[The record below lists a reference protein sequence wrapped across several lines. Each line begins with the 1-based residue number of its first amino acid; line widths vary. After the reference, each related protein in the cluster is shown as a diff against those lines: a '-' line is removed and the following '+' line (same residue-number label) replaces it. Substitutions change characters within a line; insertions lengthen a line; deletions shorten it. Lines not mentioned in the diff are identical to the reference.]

1 MPDLRYE
8 VRIFW
13 SAEDGLYIA
22 HVPELEG
29 CITHGTSYESA
40 LAHAREAMSL
50 WLDVARRSGD
60 PVPRPRRRHAVA

>member
-1 MPDLRYE
+1 MRDPRYE

-13 SAEDGLYIA
+13 SAEDGVYIA
-22 HVPELEG
+22 QVSELEG
-29 CITHGTSYESA
+29 CITHGDTYEAA

-60 PVPRPRRRHAVA
+60 PIPRPRRRSAVA

>member
-1 MPDLRYE
+1 MADLRYE

-13 SAEDGLYIA
+13 SPEDRVYVA

-29 CITHGTSYESA
+29 CVTHGSTYEIA
-40 LAHAREAMSL
+40 LAHAREAMAL

-60 PVPRPRRRHAVA
+60 PIPRPGRRHAMA